1 MELFGRTKNADTTLL
16 FTWVQLSSCLAAAL
30 GTKGGVGGRG
40 GAELRYPSLD
50 SELPITGREGQKI
63 KSGIISV

>member
-30 GTKGGVGGRG
+30 GTKGGEGEGRCRTPLPLIGFRTSDNWQGGTK
-40 GAELRYPSLD
+40 D
-50 SELPITGREGQKI
+50 
-63 KSGIISV
+63 

>member
-30 GTKGGVGGRG
+30 GTKGGEGG
-40 GAELRYPSLD
+40 GAVPNSATSHWIPNFR
-50 SELPITGREGQKI
+50 
-63 KSGIISV
+63 